1 MYPSSNFYRT
11 QILLSPQI
19 LNIIKLQQAANF
31 RITAAAANFI
41 KLQILRSCKFRH
53 ELEKLEGKFIIFYL
67 LKKLFFKK
75 LRIEK
80 KKNFRYNIYRKV
92 EGGKREMDL
101 LDDFVLFMTCEEL
114 AATEFF
120 EKQDNEILTSDQ
132 N

>member
-1 MYPSSNFYRT
+1 MAR
-11 QILLSPQI
+11 
-19 LNIIKLQQAANF
+19 A
-31 RITAAAANFI
+31 
-41 KLQILRSCKFRH
+41 
-53 ELEKLEGKFIIFYL
+53 GKAGGKIIIFYL
-67 LKKLFFKK
+67 LKKTIFKK

-120 EKQDNEILTSDQ
+120 ENQSEEILTSDQ